1 MHPSIELG
9 REYMLATGQPAPD
22 AGYADQYLAW
32 LNEEGMTPLLRQPR
46 GERDFEIVD
55 AAVIGTFGS
64 PQVWGNE
71 LRPGTR
77 ADFRITRPVAG
88 PLKLLVSTRAMPG
101 QVTIEAVGPG
111 GSMRQELYLGEV
123 LVLDLGSGA
132 AGDPAQVSVTVIDA
146 TDSIEGFLGVRSFVV
161 LDSSDKDTEILALTA
176 AAKALRAELDF
187 LQGTRSWKVTAP
199 LRKMKGRG
207 SK

>member
-1 MHPSIELG
+1 
-9 REYMLATGQPAPD
+9 
-22 AGYADQYLAW
+22 
-32 LNEEGMTPLLRQPR
+32 
-46 GERDFEIVD
+46 
-55 AAVIGTFGS
+55 VIGTFGS

-123 LVLDLGSGA
+123 LVLDLGSGD
-132 AGDPAQVSVTVIDA
+132 AGEPAQVSVTVIDA

-161 LDSSDKDTEILALTA
+161 LDGSDKDTEILALTA